1 MQMQM
6 AVEAL
11 KQIGVPTAAIEDAIQ
26 SEEKMGA
33 LISSL
38 PREKQLQFLMAM
50 AQASGQAG
58 AAGPVGSG
66 SAPVVVNL
74 DGAPLPPHPA
84 IEEDNDDDV
93 MGGGAP
99 VPGAPA
105 DAATD
110 GADGLAEGEE
120 EGE

>member
-1 MQMQM
+1 M
-6 AVEAL
+6 AVEVL
-11 KQIGVPTAAIEDAIQ
+11 KKIGVAPATVEKAAE

-84 IEEDNDDDV
+84 FEEDDDDDV

-99 VPGAPA
+99 IPGAPA
-105 DAATD
+105 GAATD
-110 GADGLAEGEE
+110 GDDGLAEGE
-120 EGE
+120 